1 MQEEVENK
9 TVNLAVSTTK
19 LTGRTLVNA
28 FRTYLHH
35 RNNVKMRR
43 ALGEQQGKVIGKQS
57 VKELMG
63 KGDGL
68 SVIEI
73 ADGSAKGFCKITKKY
88 GVDFAI
94 RKDKSCDPPRYT
106 VFFKAKDAEV
116 LQQVL
121 KEYASKYQEKTPKE
135 KKPSI
140 LEQLRK
146 LKEKTAG
153 NQERK
158 KQKHKK
164 RQKEKVR

>member
-1 MQEEVENK
+1 
-9 TVNLAVSTTK
+9 
-19 LTGRTLVNA
+19 
-28 FRTYLHH
+28 
-35 RNNVKMRR
+35 
-43 ALGEQQGKVIGKQS
+43 
-57 VKELMG
+57 
-63 KGDGL
+63 
-68 SVIEI
+68 
-73 ADGSAKGFCKITKKY
+73 
-88 GVDFAI
+88 VDFAI